1 LLKFFFPTSGS
12 TVSLAQRIERLSMI
26 VLMTFVLVLG
36 SLSWLLIS
44 HQEKVAY
51 QLLIDKELELQ
62 VGRVS
67 TLLRTI
73 HGEFKQMARSSLIST
88 ALVDSVG
95 KEAYL
100 VPYLQGFHR
109 VDGVPM
115 ALIFVDFEGKEIATN
130 GKDSF
135 TKAHLDWLGQ
145 RIANPSLSRVAI
157 MGSGETAELLV
168 AEMVYYS
175 RTKVPEGALMYRL
188 KISSLTG
195 PQTPLH
201 WRGDGFSP
209 SEGASWRPLE
219 LPTDLNTLGLT
230 LALNDTGLPR
240 IQLDTRFFIY
250 LVATF
255 LTIAAAAVVSRR
267 LAQHL
272 TGDLQ
277 RLSDFAANVV
287 AAGASQ
293 QRASSS
299 GTQEVALVAEA
310 INGMLDRLEMQHRRL
325 QQESETKFQNLVEN
339 IPGASYRQS
348 LSGSCA
354 LEYLSRGIEDLTGY
368 AAGDFLGSD
377 MPRLYA
383 DIIYPHDHAVRQA
396 LDGQLVH
403 VWEYRIVHANGEVR
417 WISERNRVVYGPD
430 GNPSHLEGVLF
441 NITEAKQ
448 AQQALVEA
456 VRTTEAAN
464 RAKSQFLA
472 TMSHE
477 LRTPMN
483 GIVGMAELLTQPT
496 LDADNRIMYAQIVF
510 ESSQSLLAL
519 LNDILDLSRIEAGK
533 MVINQLPLSPE
544 KIIANVVTFFTA
556 AARNKNLEIEARCDG
571 THDCTY
577 LGDSLRL
584 RQMLSNLVGNA
595 VKFTDRGGIHLQ
607 VKEVARK
614 AQFILLEFS
623 VSDTGIGISPEKQA
637 LLFKPFSQVDNS
649 DTRKHGGSGLGLSI
663 THHLAKL
670 MGGTMGVDSEAG
682 KGSRFWFQIQLGLP
696 NAEQGPG
703 KADAQ
708 LPPVASPQPCTL

>member
-1 LLKFFFPTSGS
+1 MKPFPQKFGS
-12 TVSLAQRIERLSMI
+12 RVSLARRIERLSMM
-26 VLMTFVLVLG
+26 VLMTFVLILG
-36 SLSWLLIS
+36 SLFWLLIT
-44 HQEKVAY
+44 HQQKVAY

-73 HGEFKQMARSSLIST
+73 HGEFKQMASSSLIST
-88 ALVDSVG
+88 ALVDSAG
-95 KEAYL
+95 KDAYL
-100 VPYLQGFHR
+100 VPYLQGYHR
-109 VDGVPM
+109 VDGVPL

-130 GKDSF
+130 GRDNF
-135 TKAHLDWLGQ
+135 TNAHLDWLGQ
-145 RIANPSLSRVAI
+145 RIANPALSRVAI
-157 MGSGETAELLV
+157 MGSGENAELLA
-168 AEMVYYS
+168 AELVYYS
-175 RTKVPEGALMYRL
+175 RTQVPEGALMYRL
-188 KISSLTG
+188 KISNLTD

-201 WRGDGFSP
+201 WKGDGFIP
-209 SEGASWRPLE
+209 SKGTFWHPLA
-219 LPTDLNTLGLT
+219 LPADLNTLGLT
-230 LALNDTGLPR
+230 LALQDTGLAR
-240 IQLDTRFFIY
+240 GQLDMRLLIY
-250 LVATF
+250 LVSMLVTV
-255 LTIAAAAVVSRR
+255 AAAAFVSRR
-267 LAQHL
+267 LARHL
-272 TGDLQ
+272 THDLQ

-287 AAGASQ
+287 AAGTSQ
-293 QRASSS
+293 QRASPS
-299 GTQEVALVAEA
+299 GTREVALVAEA
-310 INGMLDRLEMQHRRL
+310 INGMLDRLEVQHRRL

-348 LSGSCA
+348 LSGNCA

-403 VWEYRIVHANGEVR
+403 VWEYRIVHANGQVR

-430 GNPSHLEGVLF
+430 GQPAHLEGVLF

-448 AQQALVEA
+448 AEQALVEA

-496 LDADNRIMYAQIVF
+496 LDDNNRIMYAQIVF

-533 MVINQLPLSPE
+533 MVISQSPLSPE
-544 KIIANVVTFFTA
+544 KIISGVVTFFTA
-556 AARNKNLEIEARCDG
+556 AAKNKNLQIEARCDG
-571 THDCTY
+571 THNRTY

-623 VSDTGIGISPEKQA
+623 VSDTGIGIAPEKQA

-696 NAEQGPG
+696 GAEQGPQNAPNLSSCQAE
-703 KADAQ
+703 K
-708 LPPVASPQPCTL
+708 STLD

>member
-1 LLKFFFPTSGS
+1 MKTYLHKSGS
-12 TVSLAQRIERLSMI
+12 KVSLAQRIERLSMV

-73 HGEFKQMARSSLIST
+73 HGEFKQMAGSSLIST
-88 ALVDSVG
+88 ALVDSIG

-109 VDGVPM
+109 VDGVPI

-135 TKAHLDWLGQ
+135 TRAHLDWLGQ

-157 MGSGETAELLV
+157 MGSGEAAELLV

-195 PQTPLH
+195 PQIPLH
-201 WRGDGFSP
+201 WRGDGFKP
-209 SEGASWRPLE
+209 SGGTFWRALALPDDLGA
-219 LPTDLNTLGLT
+219 LGLT
-230 LALNDTGLPR
+230 LALNDTGLAHG
-240 IQLDTRFFIY
+240 QLDMRFFIY
-250 LVATF
+250 LAAT
-255 LTIAAAAVVSRR
+255 LLIIAAAAVVNRR
-267 LAQHL
+267 LARHL

-293 QRASSS
+293 QRASAS

-310 INGMLDRLEMQHRRL
+310 INGMLDRLEVQHRKL
-325 QQESETKFQNLVEN
+325 QQESEAKFQNLVEN
-339 IPGASYRQS
+339 IPGASYRKPLIS
-348 LSGSCA
+348 NCA
-354 LEYLSRGIEDLTGY
+354 LDYMSRGIEDLTGY
-368 AAGDFLGSD
+368 PAGDFTDSSA
-377 MPRLYA
+377 PRFYA
-383 DIIYPHDHAVRQA
+383 DIVHPQDRAVRQP
-396 LDGQLVH
+396 LDGQPVH
-403 VWEYRIVHANGEVR
+403 VWEYRIVHANGQVR
-417 WISERNRVVYGPD
+417 WVNERNRVVYSPD
-430 GNPSHLEGVLF
+430 GHPAHLEGVLF
-441 NITEAKQ
+441 NITEAKK
-448 AQQALVEA
+448 AEQALVEA

-496 LDADNRIMYAQIVF
+496 LDDETRMMYAQIVF

-533 MVINQLPLSPE
+533 IVINQLPLSPE
-544 KIIANVVTFFTA
+544 KIIFDVVTFFTA
-556 AARNKNLEIEARCDG
+556 AARNKNLQIEARCDG
-571 THDCTY
+571 THNHAY

-595 VKFTDRGGIHLQ
+595 VKFTNHGGIHLQ
-607 VKEVARK
+607 VREVARQ
-614 AQFILLEFS
+614 AQYIVLEFS
-623 VSDTGIGISPEKQA
+623 VSDTGIGIAPEKQA

-682 KGSRFWFQIQLGLP
+682 KGSRFWFQIRLGLP
-696 NAEQGPG
+696 GAEQSPG
-703 KADAQ
+703 KPEAP
-708 LPPVASPQPCTL
+708 LSISEGSPAVMQE